1 MRAGMAAVPV
11 TCHIAHRQRTR
22 QKVHV
27 VGGSRTTCT
36 DIKSNGSIASF
47 LLHHCVVAVGNAHRA
62 SKQHRRS
69 HAARA
74 HDSKLESLT
83 PRPLTLPSPNPPTL
97 PPLNT
102 QAPSSSP
109 LYLPIPVSVSLIRPL
124 ISHPLSSLPFSLPLF
139 PSLLP
144 PAAWTSVTPAS
155 RVTFPRPWGYSLT
168 SSRCEREKGRGGEER
183 PGGQMAWQ
191 GQIG

>member
-36 DIKSNGSIASF
+36 DIKSKGSIASF

-83 PRPLTLPSPNPPTL
+83 PRPLTLPSTLRHL
-97 PPLNT
+97 PPPLST
-102 QAPSSSP
+102 SLFRSQSLSFAPSF
-109 LYLPIPVSVSLIRPL
+109 PIPFPPSLSPSL
-124 ISHPLSSLPFSLPLF
+124 YFPLSSPQPH
-139 PSLLP
+139 
-144 PAAWTSVTPAS
+144 
-155 RVTFPRPWGYSLT
+155 GH
-168 SSRCEREKGRGGEER
+168 
-183 PGGQMAWQ
+183 Q
-191 GQIG
+191 